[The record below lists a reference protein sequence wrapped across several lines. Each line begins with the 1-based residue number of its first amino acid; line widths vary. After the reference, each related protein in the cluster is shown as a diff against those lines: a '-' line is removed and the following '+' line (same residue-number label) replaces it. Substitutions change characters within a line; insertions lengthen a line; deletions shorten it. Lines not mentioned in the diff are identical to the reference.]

1 MLKGALKVGT
11 LFDRAFVRLAF
22 KRRGTKGRRVT
33 SSAILERIDS
43 AAVLYA
49 QADREGR
56 LFPAPRSPE
65 LKARLVGRLS
75 GGGQITDLSWNSGY
89 VPIHPSYEKTLKR
102 CIENGL
108 CHARWFRHKQ
118 RRPTMICLHGWGA
131 GQFPVEERAYQVRW
145 FYKLGLDVVLMT
157 LPFHA
162 QRALTGRR
170 TPLFPSTDPVRTNE
184 GFAQAVWDIRT
195 LMTGLKALGAKQL
208 GITGMSLGGFTAAL
222 LATVECDPAFVVPF
236 VPFASI
242 PGLLWGHGSGTS
254 ARKRAEHAG
263 VTLKR
268 FEAAFAATTPILR
281 EPTID
286 SRRMLILAGKRDLV
300 TPMSESRK
308 LHAHFVGS
316 TFESFPGSHLMQWG
330 RGKAFKT
337 MARFFAEHGVLPSK
351 S

>member
-1 MLKGALKVGT
+1 MLKSALGIGT

-22 KRRGTKGRRVT
+22 KRRGKKRWVA
-33 SSAILERIDS
+33 SSAILERIDT
-43 AAVLYA
+43 AAVLYET
-49 QADREGR
+49 ADREGR
-56 LFPAPRSPE
+56 LFPAPSQPTF
-65 LKARLVGRLS
+65 KTRLVGQLS
-75 GGGQITDLSWNSGY
+75 GGGQITDLCWNSGY
-89 VPIHPSYEKTLKR
+89 APIHPSYEKTLR
-102 CIENGL
+102 HCIENGL
-108 CHARWFRHKQ
+108 CHARWFRHKRQ
-118 RRPTMICLHGWGA
+118 RPTMICLHGWGA
-131 GQFPVEERAYQVRW
+131 GQFPVEEHAYQVRW

-184 GFAQAVWDIRT
+184 GFAQAVSDIRA
-195 LMTGLKALGAKQL
+195 LMAGLTALGSKQL

-222 LATVECDPAFVVPF
+222 LATVESELAFVVPF

-242 PGLLWGHGSGTS
+242 PGLLWGHGSGTP

-286 SRRMLILAGKRDLV
+286 PTRMLILAGKRDLV

-330 RGKAFKT
+330 RGRAFKT
-337 MARFFAEHGVLPSK
+337 MARFLSELGVLSPK